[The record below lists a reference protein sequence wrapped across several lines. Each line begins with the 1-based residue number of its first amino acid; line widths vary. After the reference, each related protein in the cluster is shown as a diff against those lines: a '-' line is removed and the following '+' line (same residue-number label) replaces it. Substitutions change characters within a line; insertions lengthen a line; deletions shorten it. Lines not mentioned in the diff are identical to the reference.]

1 VRALRAVFVV
11 VLLVSAVRLAAAN
24 GQSEDALSAEAWLG
38 TRAYAVAV
46 LAGFGG
52 GFVAPLL
59 GVGGGLIM
67 VPALFLGLPGMGFA
81 EARATSLAAGTL
93 AALRSFWLHGRA
105 GRLDVAVLRPFAVGA
120 VAGAFAGV
128 YIVHREGVVHFAR
141 LLLALILAFVAL
153 RFLKDLLAGRDRTN

>member
-1 VRALRAVFVV
+1 MAL
-11 VLLVSAVRLAAAN
+11 
-24 GQSEDALSAEAWLG
+24 
-38 TRAYAVAV
+38 
-46 LAGFGG
+46 LAGLGG

-105 GRLDVAVLRPFAVGA
+105 GRLDASILRPFSIGA

-128 YIVHREGVVHFAR
+128 YLVHREGVVHAAR
-141 LLLALILAFVAL
+141 ILLALILAFVAL
-153 RFLKDLLAGRDRTN
+153 RFLHDVYRAWGRAEEA